1 MDVAIIVPIFI
12 CVILPVSIV
21 LIFYLWKINKDNK
34 RSKILIKAIESN
46 PGLDIDKFAESLQ
59 SPKRSETELLNLR
72 LLRGLIFT
80 FCGIILVIVGVVVYY
95 SDKVMTDEAVMPMI
109 LGGISFAVGLSY
121 LIVYRVSRKQI
132 IDSSEDKE

>member
-80 FCGIILVIVGVVVYY
+80 FCGIILVIVGVVIYY
-95 SDKVMTDEAVMPMI
+95 SDKVMTDDAVMLMI

>member
-1 MDVAIIVPIFI
+1 MDEAIIVPIFI
-12 CVILPVSIV
+12 CAILPIAIV
-21 LIFYLWKINKDNK
+21 LIIYLWKINKDNK

-46 PGLDIDKFAESLQ
+46 PGLDVDKFAESLQ

-80 FCGIILVIVGVVVYY
+80 FCGIILVIVGVAVYN
-95 SDKVMTDEAVMPMI
+95 SDKVMTDDAVMPMI

-121 LIVYRVSRKQI
+121 LIVYGVTRKQI

>member
-12 CVILPVSIV
+12 CVILPISIV

-95 SDKVMTDEAVMPMI
+95 SDKVMTDDAVMLMI

>member
-1 MDVAIIVPIFI
+1 MDVAIIIPIFI
-12 CVILPVSIV
+12 CVILPISIV

-95 SDKVMTDEAVMPMI
+95 SDKVMTDDAVMLMI

>member
-80 FCGIILVIVGVVVYY
+80 FCGIILVIVGVVIYY